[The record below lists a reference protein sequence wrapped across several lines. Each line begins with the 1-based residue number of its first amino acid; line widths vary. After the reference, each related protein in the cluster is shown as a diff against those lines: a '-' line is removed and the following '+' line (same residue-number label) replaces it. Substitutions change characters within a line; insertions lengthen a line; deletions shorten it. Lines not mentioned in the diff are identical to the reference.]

1 MTCGQMMSRWQITWN
16 LEVCLGEETLGFAA
30 QFHCHLRMPLD
41 VYVKILINRRV
52 HITEETLGHLNGA
65 FKVQESDGGSR
76 DPLLKGRKTYLVVDP
91 QNPEKISR
99 RLNSVC
105 ISA

>member
-1 MTCGQMMSRWQITWN
+1 MVT
-16 LEVCLGEETLGFAA
+16 
-30 QFHCHLRMPLD
+30 P
-41 VYVKILINRRV
+41 KILINRRV

-65 FKVQESDGGSR
+65 FEVEEVDGGSR

-99 RLNSVC
+99 KPKPVC
-105 ISA
+105 INFEQHTSLQTN